1 MEIQFHWPREDEE
14 LVRVFAKR
22 AGLSVSDYIKQAV
35 MTRIENDEDFQA
47 AQKASGLIDS

>member
-1 MEIQFHWPREDEE
+1 MEIQFHWPHEVEE
-14 LVRVFAKR
+14 LVRDCAKR

-47 AQKASGLIDS
+47 AQKASRSIDS